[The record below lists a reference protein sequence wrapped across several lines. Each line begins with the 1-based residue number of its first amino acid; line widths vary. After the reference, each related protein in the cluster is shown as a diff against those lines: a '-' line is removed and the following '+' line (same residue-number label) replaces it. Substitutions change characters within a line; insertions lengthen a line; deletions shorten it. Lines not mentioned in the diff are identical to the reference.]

1 MAENELADPWKAK
14 SQILKDDIEYYEVFK
29 KSDMYSLVYFLH
41 KNEK

>member
-14 SQILKDDIEYYEVFK
+14 SQIPKDDIEYHEVFK
-29 KSDMYSLVYFLH
+29 KYDMYSSVYFLH